1 MNFSKKI
8 IIESYGDEE
17 DAAKRRINNEW
28 SLGPNCPE
36 VGLQAHALYNMLVNS
51 GEVDDEEFNVYDL
64 IPEGND
70 YDMRVFG
77 IINSDI
83 DDRKY
88 MVGDE
93 DDTESSAIS
102 STMDLL
108 DDVGIEGLPKHTIE
122 SAVDEDGI
130 IDWFVE
136 MFSYDAYQNP
146 ESYVDESLRSLT
158 KQQENF
164 IELKELKIKKLER
177 FIESLEEM
185 KMMKKVE
192 EMNDIID
199 DLRLEILS
207 IKEDP
212 EGDFSDELI
221 EQGIEDRMDDVRSNP
236 LMYARDWDL
245 NLKDYVNIDDLAK
258 YIVDEDGYG
267 HTLNRYDGSEDSEYV
282 LGKLYYIFRID

>member
-1 MNFSKKI
+1 
-8 IIESYGDEE
+8 
-17 DAAKRRINNEW
+17 
-28 SLGPNCPE
+28 
-36 VGLQAHALYNMLVNS
+36 
-51 GEVDDEEFNVYDL
+51 
-64 IPEGND
+64 
-70 YDMRVFG
+70 MRVFG

-267 HTLNRYDGSEDSEYV
+267 HALNRYDGSEDSEYV